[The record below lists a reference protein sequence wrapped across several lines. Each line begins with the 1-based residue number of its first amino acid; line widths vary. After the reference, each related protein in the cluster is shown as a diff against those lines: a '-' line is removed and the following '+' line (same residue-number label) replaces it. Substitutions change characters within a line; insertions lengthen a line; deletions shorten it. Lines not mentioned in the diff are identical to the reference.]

1 MSFAAV
7 AALVAAYEAIRGH
20 FDRSGITPGPLMR
33 AGLFLGGI
41 LFSTLIAGL
50 SVTPLSVYHF
60 HAMQHYAPLANLI
73 AVPVCNLLV
82 MPAALATLVALPFG
96 LEAAPLW
103 LMGLG
108 IDVMGWTARFVAAL
122 PGAVT
127 HVAQVPDLAFA
138 CALAGGLWLVL
149 WQKRWRL
156 AGIPLILA
164 GLALTPSVERA
175 DVLIGR
181 EGALVAVRGQDGR
194 LAAHAERPS
203 TFELKRW
210 LEHDGDARD
219 PKDVR
224 KERAFRCDALGC
236 VSQSGDVVIAISRH
250 PGGAAD
256 DCERAGV
263 LIVTGARPP
272 LCRGPA
278 QIMDRASLR
287 ASGTVALYRTPE
299 GSFRSESVADVRGV
313 RPWSMPPVQRRPRE
327 PSTPRTTPEWTSP
340 GNSLDISRYAAP
352 RAVADAFDSPAD
364 LRPEIEDDEP

>member
-1 MSFAAV
+1 M
-7 AALVAAYEAIRGH
+7 
-20 FDRSGITPGPLMR
+20 
-33 AGLFLGGI
+33 
-41 LFSTLIAGL
+41 
-50 SVTPLSVYHF
+50 
-60 HAMQHYAPLANLI
+60 
-73 AVPVCNLLV
+73 
-82 MPAALATLVALPFG
+82 
-96 LEAAPLW
+96 
-103 LMGLG
+103 G
-108 IDVMGWTARFVAAL
+108 IDMMGWTARFVAAL

-138 CALAGGLWLVL
+138 SALMGGLWLVL

-164 GLALTPSVERA
+164 GLALAPSVERP

-181 EGALVAVRGQDGR
+181 EGALVAVRDQDGR

-219 PKDVR
+219 PKNVR

-236 VSQSGDVVIAISRH
+236 VTQFEDRVIAISRH

-263 LIVTGARPP
+263 LIVTGGRPP
-272 LCRGPA
+272 LCSGPA
-278 QIMDRASLR
+278 HVLDGASLR

-313 RPWSMPPVQRRPRE
+313 RPWSMPPVQRRRRE
-327 PSTPRTTPEWTSP
+327 PLPPRVAPDRP
-340 GNSLDISRYAAP
+340 APANSFLNVSRYAAP
-352 RAVADAFDSPAD
+352 RAVADAFDGPAD
-364 LRPEIEDDEP
+364 LRPEIEDEEP